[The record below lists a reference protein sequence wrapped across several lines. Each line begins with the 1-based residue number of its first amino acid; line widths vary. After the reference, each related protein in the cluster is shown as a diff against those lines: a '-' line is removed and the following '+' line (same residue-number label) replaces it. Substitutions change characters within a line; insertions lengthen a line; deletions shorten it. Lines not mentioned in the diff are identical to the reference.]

1 MMARGSSTH
10 HCRRTLSCSSLVPN
24 CSPRWKSPSITALSK
39 RLYVHACTVSRC
51 SDDDGEGKGSSESNS
66 VAASTTLLR
75 CLLTHL
81 AVSRSWAGSE
91 FPIFFLG
98 ITSPYTLGT
107 NQHVC
112 CWKSPLITA
121 LSRNT
126 CTSHSSLHRFLKAK
140 AVLSSS
146 NEIGARLSWLPIEC
160 KVPHIEMISR
170 THSQGAL
177 RCSDDD
183 GKGIQ
188 HTPLQKNTILLVVGS
203 ELLTLLEISFN
214 HSAQQ
219 APIRACMYGLEVFRR
234 RWRGQ
239 RLE

>member
-24 CSPRWKSPSITALSK
+24 CSPCWKSPSITALSK

-51 SDDDGEGKGSSESNS
+51 SHDDGEGKGSSESNS

-107 NQHVC
+107 NQHV
-112 CWKSPLITA
+112 
-121 LSRNT
+121 
-126 CTSHSSLHRFLKAK
+126 
-140 AVLSSS
+140 
-146 NEIGARLSWLPIEC
+146 
-160 KVPHIEMISR
+160 
-170 THSQGAL
+170 
-177 RCSDDD
+177 
-183 GKGIQ
+183 
-188 HTPLQKNTILLVVGS
+188 
-203 ELLTLLEISFN
+203 TLLEISFN